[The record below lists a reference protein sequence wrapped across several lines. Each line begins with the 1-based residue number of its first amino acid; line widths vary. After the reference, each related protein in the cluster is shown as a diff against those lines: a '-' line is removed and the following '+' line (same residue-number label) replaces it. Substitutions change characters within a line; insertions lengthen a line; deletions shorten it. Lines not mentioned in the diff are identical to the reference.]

1 MNKHIVNIDKFSF
14 LQYEDM
20 SVCACF
26 STSKG
31 NLNFNKNTNEG
42 IGNLIKIKNWFK
54 LEKIGYLNQIHSD
67 NIYIYDE
74 ICHDG
79 DAIIT
84 DKKNVGI
91 GIFTA
96 DCIPVLIYDKCNKVI
111 AAVHSGWKGTLKCI
125 VSKTIDKMIKEYN
138 TNTENLIVYIG
149 PHNMMCCYEVST
161 ELIGDFKREDIYK
174 NTDINNGRKLN
185 LQECILKQLIDKRVN
200 REKINL
206 LNLCTNCSKE
216 YEFYSYR
223 KQKEKS
229 GRMFSFIFMK

>member
-1 MNKHIVNIDKFSF
+1 MKNDIVNIDKFSF
-14 LQYEDM
+14 LQYKYIN
-20 SVCACF
+20 VCACF
-26 STSKG
+26 STAKG

-42 IGNLIKIKNWFK
+42 IENLIKIKNWFNI
-54 LEKIGYLNQIHSD
+54 EKIGYLNQIHSD
-67 NIYIYDE
+67 KIYVYDE
-74 ICHDG
+74 MFHDG

-96 DCIPVLIYDKCNKVI
+96 DCIPVLIYDKCNNVI

-138 TNTENLIVYIG
+138 TNTENLSVYIG

-161 ELIGDFKREDIYK
+161 ELIEEFKREDIYK
-174 NTDINNGRKLN
+174 NININNGRKLN
-185 LQECILKQLIDKRVN
+185 LQNCIVKQLMDKGVN
-200 REKINL
+200 KENINS
-206 LNLCTNCSKE
+206 LNLCTNCSEE